1 MRENLHYGHTLT
13 LLLYSSQTCHMYAF
27 VRERDGVRWRF
38 NGNVLKFCSAGCA
51 DVVRCGTYMEGE
63 CTVFKHPTTTCRV
76 VELKHIRLNLEC
88 NLLGLAWSKRN
99 LLKALEFLDLTVV
112 SSTIFA

>member
-1 MRENLHYGHTLT
+1 M
-13 LLLYSSQTCHMYAF
+13 AF
-27 VRERDGVRWRF
+27 LE
-38 NGNVLKFCSAGCA
+38 FCGAGCA
-51 DVVRCGTYMEGE
+51 DVVRCCADMEGE
-63 CTVFKHPTTTCRV
+63 CTVFKYPTTTCRV
-76 VELKHIRLNLEC
+76 VELQHIFADLEC